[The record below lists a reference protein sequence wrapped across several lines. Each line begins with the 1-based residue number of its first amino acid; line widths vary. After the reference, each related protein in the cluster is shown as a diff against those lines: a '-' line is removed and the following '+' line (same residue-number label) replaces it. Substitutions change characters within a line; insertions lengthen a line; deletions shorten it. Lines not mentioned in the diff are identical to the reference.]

1 MASDRQSRARVAPYA
16 MQKPGLEPR
25 AQISPNTKRNAAPPA
40 ARAIHSP
47 TAHRPQHQDR
57 YCNATGQRNEFPLLP
72 VPESNILRPLRDA
85 GLRLEFVSDELSL
98 AKPFGYHRLNFLFSA
113 LATQAGTKPAISPPR
128 RAISLMIRELR

>member
-25 AQISPNTKRNAAPPA
+25 AQISPNAKRNAAPPA

-47 TAHRPQHQDR
+47 TAHRPQYRDR

-72 VPESNILRPLRDA
+72 VPESDILRPLRDA
-85 GLRLEFVSDELSL
+85 GLWLEFVSDELSL
-98 AKPFGYHRLNFLFSA
+98 TKPFGASA
-113 LATQAGTKPAISPPR
+113 LTFVFCALAAQSRIKP
-128 RAISLMIRELR
+128 E